1 MGQHDRRGARTLLL
15 VGLGALLMLLIV
27 WASADALYAQG
38 VLSARYENLPLG
50 GGRLTITI
58 NVSVQRWDQLYIQV
72 APTDIAAS
80 FRVRTPGWR
89 LVGIVRD
96 EFGRSM
102 LALQRAQPKMG
113 LETVIV
119 EGPEGRGRQGALAL
133 GRGGFRFMTVT
144 NEPTFLPVELVPP
157 PPGGLVSPLARFD
170 ANGNNRLDDPEFFSV
185 IDAWLAGEIDNA
197 LFFEAIDLWISQR
210 PISASAFGQR
220 EGPGRLRVL
229 HDPQGF
235 TFALTFAPELALAR
249 RSPVLPVRALRVAI
263 FDAAGRRV
271 FARAAAG
278 PTSTLRWRPAVPPAN
293 GVYVAVV
300 EAVRTDGTVARW
312 VEKLLVLR

>member
-1 MGQHDRRGARTLLL
+1 MGQHDRRVERTLLL

-27 WASADALYAQG
+27 WTGADALYAQG

-72 APTDIAAS
+72 APTDVAAS

-119 EGPEGRGRQGALAL
+119 EGPEGRGRQGTLAL

-210 PISASAFGQR
+210 PIYARAFGQR

-229 HDPQGF
+229 RDPQGF
-235 TFALTFAPELALAR
+235 TFTFALDR
-249 RSPVLPVRALRVAI
+249 RSLTPPVRALRVAI

-278 PTSTLRWRPAVPPAN
+278 PTPTLRWRPIVPPAN

-300 EAVRTDGTVARW
+300 EAVRTDGTAARW